1 MYLASSIKIYKQ
13 DIYLMKKIAFSLS
26 IVLPSLLLSAPA
38 LSQSGF
44 YAELSAGSVKNK
56 VEIDS
61 SFITYSGNIKSQTE
75 IFSETKSYDSTS
87 LGLRLGYQ
95 FNEYIAIESGYHN
108 YGEAKDSYIDVFDDT
123 INEKISSSAV
133 SIGIKGSL
141 PISDHFSIFA
151 RTGMAKWD
159 FKVSSTD
166 SSMPGEVD
174 QLKESDKDIYYGVGA
189 EYRFNETISLGVE
202 YSVLS
207 MGWKTLEPVSE
218 QYYNVDYSYPYSQL
232 DYKVQ
237 NLALLLKISF

>member
-1 MYLASSIKIYKQ
+1 
-13 DIYLMKKIAFSLS
+13 MKKIAFSLS
-26 IVLPSLLLSAPA
+26 IVIPSLLLSAPA

-56 VEIDS
+56 AEMDVSLTS
-61 SFITYSGNIKSQTE
+61 SVTYLGYIE
-75 IFSETKSYDSTS
+75 SETESYSDTESYDSTS

-108 YGEAKDSYIDVFDDT
+108 YGEAKDNYIDEFDDT

-133 SIGIKGSL
+133 SFGIKGSI

-159 FKVSSTD
+159 FKTSVTD
-166 SSMPGEVD
+166 SSMPGEVE
-174 QLKESDKDIYYGVGA
+174 QLKGSDKDIYYGVGA

-207 MGWKTLEPVSE
+207 MGWKAVESESE
-218 QYYNVDYSYPYSQL
+218 QYYDVDYSYSL
-232 DYKVQ
+232 DNKVDYKVQ